1 MFVIDKNSLDNTV
14 TLGTN
19 EELFKSELIAD
30 NVNFISIEKLT
41 EPLKVM
47 AKTRYNQVEQSA
59 TVYPLDDGKIKVI
72 FDTPQRAITKGQ
84 AVVMYQGE
92 FVLGGGTIL

>member
-1 MFVIDKNSLDNTV
+1 
-14 TLGTN
+14 
-19 EELFKSELIAD
+19 
-30 NVNFISIEKLT
+30 
-41 EPLKVM
+41 M